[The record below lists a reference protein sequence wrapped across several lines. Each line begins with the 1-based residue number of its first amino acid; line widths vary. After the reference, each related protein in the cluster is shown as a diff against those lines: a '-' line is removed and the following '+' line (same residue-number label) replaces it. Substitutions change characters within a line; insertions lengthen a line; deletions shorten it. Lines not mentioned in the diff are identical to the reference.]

1 MSKTADPCLYAPDD
15 YDQHGWL
22 RLPLWYWTI
31 LVLQAKTWA
40 LFLIAGASRDTGD
53 RLLRLFYPQT
63 DDFWLGMI
71 IGLPAVALFL
81 LAGRRQHWPRLW
93 RSSRRLLPVMLV
105 GDLLL
110 SLKTLLLAPAD
121 FSLTAAT
128 FSVLTL
134 WALLYVLRSRRLA
147 CCFILPAHTSSSSA
161 SN

>member
-1 MSKTADPCLYAPDD
+1 MSNVANSCWYAPDD

-22 RLPLWYWTI
+22 RLPLWYWMI

-40 LFLIAGASRDTGD
+40 LFLIAGASRDTGE

-63 DDFWLGMI
+63 DDFWLGMS

-93 RSSRRLLPVMLV
+93 RSSRRLLLVMLV

-110 SLKTLLLAPAD
+110 SLKALVLAPAD
-121 FSLTAAT
+121 FTLAAAT
-128 FSVLTL
+128 LLMLTL
-134 WALLYVLRSRRLA
+134 WALVYVLRSRRLA
-147 CCFILPAHTSSSSA
+147 CCFVIPSHTA
-161 SN
+161 TP